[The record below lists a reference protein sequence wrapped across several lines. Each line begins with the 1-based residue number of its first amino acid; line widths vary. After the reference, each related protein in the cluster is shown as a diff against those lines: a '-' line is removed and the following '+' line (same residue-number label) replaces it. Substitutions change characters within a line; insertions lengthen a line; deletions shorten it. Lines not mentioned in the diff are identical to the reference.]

1 MFFSKSLV
9 VIFLTISLNCV
20 FSFKLECYYYYHL
33 ARKNTYKCE
42 ALELTITEPNQ
53 IVSEVVGN
61 QEPGRETEDV
71 VMLLF
76 ERQKTEYLPQGL
88 NKFFPNVNN
97 LVVMESELKHLTKH
111 DLKNFP
117 KLKNIFIAR
126 NNIESLPND
135 LFEYTPEIKSKFLKD
150 NNIKHIGRDIFKP
163 LKQLESVNLEG
174 NICINENASGH
185 NEIETMMEKATAC
198 YQ

>member
-1 MFFSKSLV
+1 
-9 VIFLTISLNCV
+9 
-20 FSFKLECYYYYHL
+20 
-33 ARKNTYKCE
+33 
-42 ALELTITEPNQ
+42 
-53 IVSEVVGN
+53 
-61 QEPGRETEDV
+61 
-71 VMLLF
+71 MLLF

-126 NNIESLPND
+126 NNIES
-135 LFEYTPEIKSKFLKD
+135 KD

-185 NEIETMMEKATAC
+185 NGIETMMEKATAC